1 VPEPLL
7 KLGPATRSAAVALG
21 QLGHHLAAAARGGAA
36 GAEGGT
42 TARPRA
48 GRLRL
53 GFWSAD
59 WTPWPAIAR
68 LRRDWPALRFD
79 VRPRYDDAG

>member
-1 VPEPLL
+1 VAELPAAPKAGRRPVREP
-7 KLGPATRSAAVALG
+7 
-21 QLGHHLAAAARGGAA
+21 
-36 GAEGGT
+36 
-42 TARPRA
+42 

-79 VRPRYDDAG
+79 AMPRYDDAG

>member
-1 VPEPLL
+1 VAELPANKAGKAARPEP
-7 KLGPATRSAAVALG
+7 
-21 QLGHHLAAAARGGAA
+21 
-36 GAEGGT
+36 
-42 TARPRA
+42 

-59 WTPWPAIAR
+59 WTPWPAVAR

-79 VRPRYDDAG
+79 IRPRYDDAG

>member
-1 VPEPLL
+1 L
-7 KLGPATRSAAVALG
+7 PAHAAALG
-21 QLGHHLAAAARGGAA
+21 ETSQMRIAQRRRGLVAELPVPKA
-36 GAEGGT
+36 GQQPVRE
-42 TARPRA
+42 P

-59 WTPWPAIAR
+59 WTPWPAILR
-68 LRRDWPALRFD
+68 LRQDWPALRFE

>member
-1 VPEPLL
+1 M
-7 KLGPATRSAAVALG
+7 GALG
-21 QLGHHLAAAARGGAA
+21 HDLAAAARGGAA
-36 GAEGGT
+36 GAQGRATAAAPSRAPGG
-42 TARPRA
+42 
-48 GRLRL
+48 LRL

-79 VRPRYDDAG
+79 IRPFYDAG